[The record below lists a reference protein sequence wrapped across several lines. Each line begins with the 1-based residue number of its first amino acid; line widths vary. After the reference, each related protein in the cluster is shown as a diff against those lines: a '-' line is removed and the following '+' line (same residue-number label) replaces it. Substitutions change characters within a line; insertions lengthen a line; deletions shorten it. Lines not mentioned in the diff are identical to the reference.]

1 MPSEMRTSIATSGSA
16 RLVQDSTIHS
26 SAGPATS
33 HPEIEEEKSRLKQT
47 ISSNELE
54 IKSLQSQK
62 RQLQEEVSLLKGK
75 LTTAEALALQR
86 SKEVET
92 VEKAKRFFEERVASL
107 QKELEA
113 ARADFEVKQLAL
125 KEERQGLAELRSVGA
140 GLESSVK
147 LLEELSLKF
156 TDRFESS
163 EHSRSVQ
170 LEAREK
176 LVAQVEQNAR
186 EQREKA
192 TQEASRL
199 QAIVESLEASNQLV
213 HVRHEEERCRLR
225 EEHSRLDALKLTLTT
240 EAEIIRN
247 DVAEERIRL
256 RDEKE
261 RWEPY
266 KREQEA
272 NIALQLEE
280 ARSMWRKY
288 YKEQAD
294 FELERKAY
302 AKEKVRTRQFYRM
315 IKQNVKKPQTC
326 PLR

>member
-176 LVAQVEQNAR
+176 LVAQVEKNAR

-302 AKEKVRTRQFYRM
+302 AKEKVTTAYSS
-315 IKQNVKKPQTC
+315 NA
-326 PLR
+326 